1 MHIPKKSKRIL
12 LFVFPI
18 AITILL
24 SYVLQAFIVSNQEQ
38 FTNWLSSFGPY
49 VILTYIVLQ
58 AISVIFAPLSGLFLL
73 VAMIALF
80 GPAVAIILAYLV
92 TTPCYLINFYL
103 SRKYGRPL
111 AEKIVGKS
119 SLQKMDKLVESSGLG
134 ILIVTRLFQS
144 SNFDY
149 FSYAFGLTT
158 IPFKTYAVV
167 DILVGIPAAF
177 IAYIIYARSENLT
190 QGVLITYVVGAIFA
204 GIFILLS
211 LYLNRRKNSKP

>member
-1 MHIPKKSKRIL
+1 MPKKSKRIL

-49 VILTYIVLQ
+49 VILAYIVLQ

-80 GPAVAIILAYLV
+80 GPAVAITLAYLV

-103 SRKYGRPL
+103 SRRYGRPL
-111 AEKIVGKS
+111 AEKIVGKG
-119 SLQKMDKLVESSGLG
+119 SLKKMDKLVESSGIG
-134 ILIVTRLFQS
+134 ILIVIRLFQS

-158 IPFKTYAVV
+158 IPFKTYAVI

-204 GIFILLS
+204 GISILLS
-211 LYLNRRKNSKP
+211 LYFNRRKNSKP